1 MKKLRARKIIS
12 VNSVLE
18 KNMIKST
25 INVSRCLEQY
35 FNTLHF
41 YAIYDAKIFS
51 DESINNIPILSIVL
65 PVAWITGADVH
76 VENIDKKFKSSMDEL
91 QQIYQKIYPK
101 APFKTR
107 FNANS
112 LVDDVD
118 NEGDR
123 ACILFSGG
131 LDSTFTLFQNISD
144 EPSIV
149 MVLGTDL
156 PNSNPKFQEYVKSK
170 FIQFANGEGVNI
182 HFIKTNAL
190 EVLRQ
195 RRLDHLFWR
204 YQGKHE
210 GNYWNGIGYALGH
223 IGQIAP
229 LSMRRYDRLSIAAA
243 VDLNNADPFKIPDAS
258 SPLTDEI
265 ISWSNL
271 HVKHDSSVN
280 RHEKISRLKKLFED
294 NRLHIRV
301 CWADTEY
308 LLKQNELNCSK
319 CEKCLRTIASLTLE
333 GIDPNKCGFQIDDS
347 TFKIMKY
354 LIEKRYLTKQHL
366 TLWWKPIQ
374 EAIPE
379 NITQDFHGSKSF
391 FKWFKTINL
400 DSYAAE
406 YKTSLLTLYTIFP
419 YWISNPIRKIFYD
432 SRPKM
437 RIYEPIGLS
446 SC

>member
-1 MKKLRARKIIS
+1 LRTRKRIS
-12 VNSVLE
+12 VNTELE
-18 KNMIKST
+18 KNTIKST
-25 INVSRCLEQY
+25 INVSRSLEQY
-35 FNTLHF
+35 FNTLNF
-41 YAIYDAKIFS
+41 YTIYDAEIFS
-51 DESINNIPILSIVL
+51 DDSINNIPVLSVVL

-76 VENIDKKFKSSMDEL
+76 VENIDKKFKISMDKI
-91 QQIYQKIYPK
+91 QRIYQKIYPK
-101 APFKTR
+101 ASFKTR
-107 FNANS
+107 FNAKN
-112 LVDDVD
+112 LIENDDS
-118 NEGDR
+118 EWDR
-123 ACILFSGG
+123 TCILFSGG
-131 LDSTFTLFQNISD
+131 VDSTFSFFQNISD
-144 EPSIV
+144 EPSLI

-156 PNSNPKFQEYVKSK
+156 PNSNPKFQEYVKRK
-170 FIQFANGEGVNI
+170 FIKFAKREGVNI

-195 RRLDHLFWR
+195 RRLDHLFMR

-210 GNYWNGIGYALGH
+210 GDYWTGIGYALGH
-223 IGQIAP
+223 ISQIAP
-229 LSMRRYDRLSIAAA
+229 LSIRRYDRLLISAA
-243 VDLNNADPFKIPDAS
+243 VDLNNADPLKIPDAS

-265 ISWSNL
+265 IAWSNL
-271 HVKHDSSVN
+271 RVKHDSLVS
-280 RHEKISRLKKLFED
+280 RHEKISRLKRLFEN